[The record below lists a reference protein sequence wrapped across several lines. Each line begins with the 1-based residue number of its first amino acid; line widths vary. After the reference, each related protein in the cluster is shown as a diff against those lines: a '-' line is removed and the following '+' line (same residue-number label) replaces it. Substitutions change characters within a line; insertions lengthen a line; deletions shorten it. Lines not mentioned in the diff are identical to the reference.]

1 MLKSDVSPVTVCP
14 HAMEPCNGPF
24 VGATVGEDVVGAGV
38 SPTLVGAAVLGAAVL
53 QSAPEIVITAWSF
66 ALIESTV
73 TLNTLLVP
81 DPDMPAVDE
90 TQD

>member
-1 MLKSDVSPVTVCP
+1 
-14 HAMEPCNGPF
+14 
-24 VGATVGEDVVGAGV
+24 
-38 SPTLVGAAVLGAAVL
+38 LVGAAVLGAAVL